1 MVCAILGGGAAGLVC
16 AVRIKQLAPQAEVT
30 VLEKEQA
37 PGRKLL
43 ATGNGRCNMTNRH
56 AAFEDA
62 AVQAIFAQ
70 NGVEKILA
78 FFESLGLETV
88 TDSEGRVYPM
98 SLQASAVVQIL
109 TDAAR
114 RLGVRLCSGV
124 RVKNI
129 QKENDRFQ
137 IAAEEDSGKKSTLT
151 ADFAVVCCG
160 GKAQKNL
167 GSDGSG
173 YALLQSFGH
182 RITPLYPALV
192 QLKSPNKSCRAL
204 KGQRRRCRVSAECGG
219 KILKSE
225 YGEVLFTDY
234 GLSGI
239 VIMDLSGV
247 FARHEGEKNAAVL
260 DLLPEMTE
268 KEIAEHFK
276 KFGSLI
282 GLFGIQFDRVLQK
295 AAGGDAEKLAHICK
309 NWRLPVS
316 GTLGFA
322 SAQITMGGAELNGFS
337 GKLES
342 KYTKN
347 LFAAGEILNAQ
358 GPCGGWNLSWAFSS
372 ALTAAE
378 EIADRT
384 GR

>member
-16 AVRIKQLAPQAEVT
+16 AVRIKQLAPQVEVT

-78 FFESLGLETV
+78 FFESLGLKTV
-88 TDSEGRVYPM
+88 TDSEERVYPM

-109 TDAAR
+109 TDAAK

-137 IAAEEDSGKKSTLT
+137 ITTEEDSGKKSTLT

-276 KFGSLI
+276 KFGSLV

-295 AAGGDAEKLAHICK
+295 AAGGDAEKLARICK
-309 NWRLPVS
+309 NWRLPVT